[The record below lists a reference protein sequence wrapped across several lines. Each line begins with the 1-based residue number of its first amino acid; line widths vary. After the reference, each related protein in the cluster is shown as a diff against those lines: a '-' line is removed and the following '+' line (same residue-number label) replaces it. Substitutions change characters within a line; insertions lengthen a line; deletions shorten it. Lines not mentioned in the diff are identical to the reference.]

1 MKTKTSVVVTTIAFF
16 FLAGSA
22 MAEVQQ
28 NQVNE
33 ATRFLQT
40 DESAEFAAYEFETS
54 SENSATD
61 ETMMKKTDSADDS
74 SEWTPEIWSEIP

>member
-1 MKTKTSVVVTTIAFF
+1 MNTTKSVVIPTIAFL

-28 NQVNE
+28 NQ
-33 ATRFLQT
+33 ATNSTSFLQT

-54 SENSATD
+54 DENSEA
-61 ETMMKKTDSADDS
+61 ETMTKKEVRSTDDTN
-74 SEWTPEIWSEIP
+74 EWTPEDWTEIP